1 MIFFRYKLCVCVT
14 WALGLTFSP
23 LSDAEDIYY
32 GVNISSLDYTETTS
46 QQINLPVFSVPA
58 ISGKLG
64 KKWDDNFS
72 GELRA
77 GFGLSEDEL
86 VMAVNGSIVP
96 VKLAL
101 NSFYGA
107 YIRVGEQI
115 NSTFYP
121 YAIAG
126 YTRGKMSASVL
137 GFKNSHT
144 ETDTSFGIGFD
155 LYLSKSL
162 KVNFEYM
169 NYLDK
174 NSASIDGLSV
184 GLTSSF

>member
-14 WALGLTFSP
+14 WALSLTFSP

-32 GVNISSLDYTETTS
+32 GINISSLDYTETAS
-46 QQINLPVFSVPA
+46 QPINIPVFSVPA

-64 KKWDDNFS
+64 KKWNDNFS

-77 GFGLSEDEL
+77 GFGLSEDER
-86 VMAVNGSIVP
+86 VMVVNGSIVP
-96 VKLAL
+96 IALEL
-101 NSFYGA
+101 NSFYGT

-126 YTRGKMSASVL
+126 YTRSKGVASVL
-137 GFKNSHT
+137 SVKNSHS

-174 NSASIDGLSV
+174 NSASVDGSSI